1 MYTLVQPRYWLLQ
14 LVLLCQLWQLVP
26 TSDRITEYSSLGV
39 YQAAYISDED
49 IGEITLFIIAVI
61 IDKVGKRL
69 DKGYR
74 CPVYCDVNHKHYY
87 WENYEAKES
96 YIQTDDRVPRPD
108 KPESREQSEGSIRP
122 IASTD

>member
-74 CPVYCDVNHKHYY
+74 CPVCR
-87 WENYEAKES
+87 
-96 YIQTDDRVPRPD
+96 I
-108 KPESREQSEGSIRP
+108 SI
-122 IASTD
+122 